1 MTALKNADLV
11 RLASWTNSFAKVG
24 TLAGHY
30 GRPVSLREIAK
41 EEVICGSEV
50 WTVYTGA
57 TLSSDK
63 GFYDRERALY
73 ETAIVIAPGDIVE
86 IDGVQFKVVVAKH
99 NQGSYPKNSDPIGFT
114 RVDRTELNAELKAL
128 LAEMAAA

>member
-1 MTALKNADLV
+1 MTTLKNADLV

-86 IDGVQFKVVVAKH
+86 IDGNVEH
-99 NQGSYPKNSDPIGFT
+99 G
-114 RVDRTELNAELKAL
+114 AEGYQLGHADL
-128 LAEMAAA
+128 VPDINWVNPPESCS